1 MIARINRVKID
12 KIKAVLLM
20 VARIN
25 HVKIDKIKAVLLM
38 IYEAQND
45 KNK

>member
-1 MIARINRVKID
+1 
-12 KIKAVLLM
+12 M